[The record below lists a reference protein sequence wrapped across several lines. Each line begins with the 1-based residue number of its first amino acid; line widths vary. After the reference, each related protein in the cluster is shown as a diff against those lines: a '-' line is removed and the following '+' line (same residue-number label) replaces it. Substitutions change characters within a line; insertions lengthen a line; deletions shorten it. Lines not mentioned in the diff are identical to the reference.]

1 MASTGIGFG
10 LAVLDGCVSFP
21 VPFVKVSEN
30 LTNLEGTKIVD

>member
-1 MASTGIGFG
+1 MASAGIGFG

-21 VPFVKVSEN
+21 DPLSKSEN